1 MLRHFKDNIYYD
13 DITLECYT
21 PDENGELQPMH
32 KTLTA
37 IDNGSSV
44 RTPEQQKASR
54 EHFKNIEKLRQEQTQ
69 KFYEIALKAEKER
82 LENEI
87 KPPEKPPIE
96 LRQSRKP
103 NFFWIYNDTLCDI
116 APANAT
122 RLVMLASYMNYQGQ
136 IMRTRKTPMTL
147 KDLQD
152 ILKLNRSKVYQFL
165 NETKD
170 FIYATDDGI
179 YFKDD
184 CNIFRGQ
191 LPKVKEFEHYQ
202 RVFCKSVQKLF
213 SETDK
218 SKLKP
223 LGYVFQILPF
233 INLDYNVIA
242 ISDPYETDFDKLQPL
257 TTKQFCEII
266 GYDTSQSSR
275 LKRELKSLQFEYK
288 DRKEYLLMYINTTE
302 DISTEKIVINPHII
316 YNGTQYENVEKFG
329 SFCRVPDKTPRHF
342 GDKPKLT
349 KKA

>member
-37 IDNGSSV
+37 IDDGSSI
-44 RTPEQQKASR
+44 RTPEQQRASR
-54 EHFKNIEKLRQEQTQ
+54 EYYKKIEKLRQDQSQ
-69 KFYEIALKAEKER
+69 KFYEIALKA
-82 LENEI
+82 
-87 KPPEKPPIE
+87 EKPPIE

-103 NFFWIYNDTLCDI
+103 NFFWIYNDSLCDI

-136 IMRTRKTPMTL
+136 LMRTRKTPMTL
-147 KDLQD
+147 KDLQEV
-152 ILKLNRSKVYQFL
+152 LKLSKAGVYKFL
-165 NETKD
+165 NESKD
-170 FIYATDDGI
+170 FIYITDDGI

-191 LPKVKEFEHYQ
+191 LPQVKQYEHYQ
-202 RVFCKSVQKLF
+202 KVFCKSVQKLF
-213 SETDK
+213 KETDK

-242 ISDPYETDFDKLQPL
+242 VSDPYETDFDKLQPL

-288 DRKEYLLMYINTTE
+288 GRKEYLLMYINSTE
-302 DISTEKIVINPHII
+302 DIATEKIVINPHIL

-329 SFCRVPDKTPRHF
+329 GFCRVPDKTPRHF
-342 GDKPKLT
+342 VDSPKLT